1 MSVRALEFV
10 ETWVTEKIEAKDF
23 AAAGRTCLA
32 LRRRRK
38 AWPINA

>member
-23 AAAGRTCLA
+23 AAAGRTSSGLEA
-32 LRRRRK
+32 QAK